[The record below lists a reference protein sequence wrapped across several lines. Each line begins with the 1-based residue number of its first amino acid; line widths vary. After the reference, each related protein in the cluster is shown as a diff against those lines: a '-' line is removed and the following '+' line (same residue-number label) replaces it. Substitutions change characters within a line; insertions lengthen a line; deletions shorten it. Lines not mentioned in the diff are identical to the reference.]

1 MAHIQT
7 TPSYRHITTS
17 VPPAL
22 EYIPCVIGVLLEI
35 STFIIV
41 FQCTKKLLLS
51 NKHRINEKFIF
62 VQTVNKGQ
70 KKQRIK
76 KKNVHISF
84 DPFIRFGTILSLI
97 CYFITSSGYLSGM
110 FMKLNSVPY
119 NIHQLMQNTA
129 FVIICQ
135 IMMFTWHLGRISVN
149 FVFVQRLQSS
159 FKDTPWMY
167 SKRIFDFLR
176 FMLLLLLLLLLI
188 SSVTRALIL
197 SHAIGIGHRILIIL
211 HIHFVTLDIIFFVLL
226 TVLFNK
232 KVVELIKAYYV
243 LYTNSIQN
251 EQQMNT
257 LNLNDINLEEVMTA
271 ETSLSLP
278 TKSGNTKQSTSSKL
292 DVPSLDVYQ
301 NISDSARSRLVDDDL
316 CERENRIDERRKH
329 YKYGHTEKEL
339 IHSMVQHSTLVSV
352 SVIASM
358 FTLTFG
364 IIGWFVAEDQVS
376 RGLSPAR
383 TVGLYGDFSIL
394 IECFINA
401 LCLYL
406 QFPFALNL
414 YRSLCCA
421 HKVCL
426 SCVAKCVETSKTEG
440 ECRTV
445 IV

>member
-1 MAHIQT
+1 MGFQH
-7 TPSYRHITTS
+7 TS
-17 VPPAL
+17 D
-22 EYIPCVIGVLLEI
+22 YIPCVIGVLLEI
-35 STFIIV
+35 STFIVV
-41 FQCTKKLLLS
+41 FQCTKKLLFS

-84 DPFIRFGTILSLI
+84 HPFIRFGTILSLI

-159 FKDTPWMY
+159 FRDTPWMY

-188 SSVTRALIL
+188 SSVIRALIL
-197 SHAIGIGHRILIIL
+197 SHAIEMGHQILIIL

-278 TKSGNTKQSTSSKL
+278 TKSGNTKSTSSKR

-339 IHSMVQHSTLVSV
+339 VNSMVQISTLVCV
-352 SVIASM
+352 SVITS
-358 FTLTFG
+358 TLALTYG
-364 IIGWFVAEDQVS
+364 ISQWFIANDQVS
-376 RGLSPAR
+376 PSRIA
-383 TVGLYGDFSIL
+383 GLYADFAII
-394 IECFINA
+394 IECFINS

-426 SCVAKCVETSKTEG
+426 SCVAKCVETSKTERRMPNSNNAEMVG
-440 ECRTV
+440 SILNENAT
-445 IV
+445 

>member
-84 DPFIRFGTILSLI
+84 HPFIRFGTILSLI

-110 FMKLNSVPY
+110 FMKLNIEPY
-119 NIHQLMQNTA
+119 DISQLMQNTA
-129 FVIICQ
+129 FVIILP
-135 IMMFTWHLGRISVN
+135 IMLFTWHLGRISVN

-167 SKRIFDFLR
+167 SKRIFYCLW
-176 FMLLLLLLLLLI
+176 FMLLLLLVLLLLE
-188 SSVTRALIL
+188 SVTRALII
-197 SHAIGIGHRILIIL
+197 SQTIEMTSWAVIIL
-211 HIHFVTLDIIFFVLL
+211 HFCLVILDIVFFVLL
-226 TVLFNK
+226 TILFHK
-232 KVVELIKAYYV
+232 KVFELIRSYYI
-243 LYTNSIQN
+243 LYMNSVQN
-251 EQQMNT
+251 EQRMKA
-257 LNLNDINLEEVMTA
+257 LNLNDINLDEVITA
-271 ETSLSLP
+271 ETSVSLP
-278 TKSGNTKQSTSSKL
+278 TKSGDILQSLTPSDVNTMK
-292 DVPSLDVYQ
+292 SLNFYQ
-301 NISDSARSRLVDDDL
+301 DISARVYDDDL
-316 CERENRIDERRKH
+316 CEKIHGRHSRKH
-329 YKYGHTEKEL
+329 YKYEHTEKEL
-339 IHSMVQHSTLVSV
+339 INSMVQHSTLVSV
-352 SVIASM
+352 SVIASI
-358 FTLTFG
+358 FTLIYG
-364 IIGWFVAEDQVS
+364 INGWFKVLHDLDPTSLDQVS
-376 RGLSPAR
+376 H
-383 TVGLYGDFSIL
+383 TVIFYGNFFIL
-394 IECFINA
+394 IDCFINS